1 VPDQFIGAGC
11 RIRTY
16 EGISQQIY
24 SLPCL
29 TASLT
34 LHYGATCRISR
45 GFATLLPAVLDKTK
59 CILSWSPFLVRRTFG
74 SHQTIAKHCN
84 KLPACLNILEP
95 PVGFEP
101 TTLCLQNRCSN
112 QLS

>member
-1 VPDQFIGAGC
+1 VPAQFIGAGC

-34 LHYGATCRISR
+34 LHFGATCRIR
-45 GFATLLPAVLDKTK
+45 TDDPLFTK
-59 CILSWSPFLVRRTFG
+59 QML
-74 SHQTIAKHCN
+74 
-84 KLPACLNILEP
+84 
-95 PVGFEP
+95 
-101 TTLCLQNRCSN
+101 
-112 QLS
+112 